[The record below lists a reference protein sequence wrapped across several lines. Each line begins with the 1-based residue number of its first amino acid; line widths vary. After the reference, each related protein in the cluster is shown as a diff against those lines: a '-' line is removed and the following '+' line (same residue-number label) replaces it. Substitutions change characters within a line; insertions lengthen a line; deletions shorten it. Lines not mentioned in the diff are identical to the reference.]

1 MQLKSIERTFQVD
14 NTLKLTKIGTSCCH
28 DQRLAFEISSN
39 QCQKKGPV
47 KVSIMMSLLAD
58 KSQVFQISVASF
70 VVLFRISHLMYVSV
84 VIRLEYDSN

>member
-1 MQLKSIERTFQVD
+1 MIKDLLLKY
-14 NTLKLTKIGTSCCH
+14 
-28 DQRLAFEISSN
+28 RLIN
-39 QCQKKGPV
+39 VKKKGPV